1 LGFGPFRWVCT
12 SGDADD
18 LALTDKIAAEV
29 IEEVSKSA
37 TQKAKDQ
44 YKDNLLWIQQAGEN
58 KLVVG
63 SQARVIFIFFS
74 R

>member
-1 LGFGPFRWVCT
+1 
-12 SGDADD
+12 

-37 TQKAKDQ
+37 PQKVKDQ
-44 YKDNLLWIQQAGEN
+44 YNDNLLWIQQAGEN

-63 SQARVIFIFFS
+63 SQARVISYFFS
-74 R
+74 RVRFCILIPMEELKLH